1 MAITKIIGAIHP
13 PKSGNRYKVLNNTIE
28 YILNP
33 EKTAGGLYTGA
44 RNCFT
49 DTALADMIRTKEYY
63 GKTSSKKSERL
74 GYHIA
79 ISFSPEEKVSPEI
92 ALSVVGEFAEK
103 YLGKEYEAVYSVH
116 TDCGHMHGHI
126 CFNSVNLRTGYKYRY
141 EDGDW
146 AKSIQPVVDTVCQ
159 KYGLHTLSMDTGVTN
174 EEYEQQ
180 QKEKKKQRYY
190 RKKKYQ
196 TGQKTGK
203 SNNKYHNDAKESYAW
218 NDHLRAAIDQFV
230 LKSASYSEFEK
241 HLRAAGYQ
249 IKSGNS
255 EKYGPYIK
263 IKAPGMGIFR
273 KTYQLGK
280 EYTLSRI
287 TERILMKTKPMPE
300 YVIPDGA
307 VMLVPVR
314 YFVHMKRR
322 PLSAAMK
329 RYYARLY
336 RLGVKPHYPNRHLT
350 YQDVKAAAAAAS
362 RMERQMDLVVK
373 YKIGTAESADEVL
386 SKCINERNAVKEE
399 QKAVTDLHEPYKKVV
414 YLYKRRKKLE
424 EKLLYMQ
431 EQEGDWTGIKESCE
445 KITKD
450 IEKFGLSE
458 EKLKGYIENYDA
470 KRKELRQRLREAEE
484 NVKAAQEV
492 RKEFQNEAEPY
503 TEEMENFYGT
513 VSARETVRE
522 REVQKGRAK

>member
-13 PKSGNRYKVLNNTIE
+13 PKSGNRYKVLNNTID

-49 DTALADMIRTKEYY
+49 DTALADMVRTKEYY
-63 GKTSSKKSERL
+63 GKTSSRKSERL

-79 ISFSPEEKVSPEI
+79 ISFSPEEQVPPEV
-92 ALSVVGEFAEK
+92 AFHVVGEFAEK
-103 YLGKEYEAVYSVH
+103 YLGEDYEAVYSVH

-146 AKSIQPVVDTVCQ
+146 AKSIQPVVDALCQ

-180 QKEKKKQRYY
+180 QKEKKKQSYY
-190 RKKKYQ
+190 RKREHQ
-196 TGQKTGK
+196 AEQRAGK
-203 SNNKYHNDAKESYAW
+203 SNNKYHNDAKEPYAW
-218 NDHLRAAIDQFV
+218 NTHLCAAIDQFI
-230 LKSASYSEFEK
+230 LKSSSYPEFEQ
-241 HLRAAGYQ
+241 HLRMAGYQ

-287 TERILMKTKPMPE
+287 TERILVKTKPMPE
-300 YVIPDGA
+300 YAIPDGA

-314 YFVHMKRR
+314 YFVRMKRR

-336 RLGVKPHYPNRHLT
+336 RLGVKPHYPKRHLT
-350 YQDVKAAAAAAS
+350 YQDVKAAAAAAD
-362 RMERQMDLVVK
+362 RMERQMDLVVR
-373 YKIGTAESADEVL
+373 YQIGTAEGADEAL
-386 SKCINERNAVKEE
+386 SRCIREMDAVKEE
-399 QKAVTDLHEPYKKVV
+399 QKAVAGLHAPYKRVV
-414 YLYKRRKKLE
+414 YLYKRKRKLE
-424 EKLLYMQ
+424 EKLLSMQ
-431 EQEGDWTGIKESCE
+431 SPEERAGIRADCE
-445 KITKD
+445 RITKE
-450 IEKFGLSE
+450 IERSGLSE
-458 EKLKGYIENYDA
+458 EQLPGYIENYDA
-470 KRKELRQRLREAEE
+470 KRKELRRRLRDAEE

-492 RKEFQNEAEPY
+492 RKEFRNEAEPY
-503 TEEMENFYGT
+503 TGEMEKFYES
-513 VSARETVRE
+513 VSDRETAR
-522 REVQKGRAK
+522 RSEVQKGRAK